1 MESHEELEDQK
12 DHSSDNNLYY
22 NQSTSSISTRNQV
35 SDKSTQCFQNTN
47 FEKCKYLM
55 WYFEKNMSQLSA
67 MSIPAIL
74 QENSVYE
81 KIFTEKKAHI
91 RYLKKK
97 SAFLKLKL
105 AAMKKEFKRKMTKA
119 DVIKYC
125 TKKLPLLS
133 LEVES
138 CKSISLSI
146 YLKSPRGYRY
156 LRKVLK
162 LPSVDTLKR
171 YLNRVS
177 IEPGLSN
184 QLLMNFSS
192 VTSKLK
198 EIDKNSC
205 TYD

>member
-1 MESHEELEDQK
+1 MFKNSKKKCCDPLNGHKKPILSSLVPITPFIEGKFNLTKNNFICSNCLYNHCSKKKKKKKMESHEELEDQK

-22 NQSTSSISTRNQV
+22 NQMQCQYQQYSKKTASTKRSSQKKGSHSVLEKEI
-35 SDKSTQCFQNTN
+35 CF
-47 FEKCKYLM
+47 
-55 WYFEKNMSQLSA
+55 S
-67 MSIPAIL
+67 
-74 QENSVYE
+74 
-81 KIFTEKKAHI
+81 KI
-91 RYLKKK
+91 
-97 SAFLKLKL
+97 
-105 AAMKKEFKRKMTKA
+105 
-119 DVIKYC
+119 
-125 TKKLPLLS
+125 
-133 LEVES
+133 
-138 CKSISLSI
+138 KSISLSI

-198 EIDKNSC
+198 EIDKIVVLMI
-205 TYD
+205 DEIH